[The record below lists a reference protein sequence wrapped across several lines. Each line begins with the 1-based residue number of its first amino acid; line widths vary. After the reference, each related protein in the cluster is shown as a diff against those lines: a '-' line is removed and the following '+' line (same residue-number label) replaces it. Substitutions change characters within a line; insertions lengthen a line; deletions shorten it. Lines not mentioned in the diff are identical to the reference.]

1 MNTKPLVCMMHNEA
15 KINVLVHK
23 MQLNVHV
30 HITKIQNSNIQLC
43 GVQILMDWTLIV
55 AKHQS
60 KVRDNSNKHK
70 TVEIWCC

>member
-1 MNTKPLVCMMHNEA
+1 MMHNEA

-23 MQLNVHV
+23 MQLNAHV
-30 HITKIQNSNIQLC
+30 HITKIQNSDMPLKVVWSTNFN
-43 GVQILMDWTLIV
+43 GWALIV

-70 TVEIWCC
+70 TVEI